1 MKKRILLLLSGLL
14 IELFYILYRLVDV
27 DPAQTVIKYMV
38 VYAATFIMMVV
49 SFRLLKDQDF
59 SRFFILT
66 VLLFS
71 LIFGLTL
78 VSSPPGQSDDIY
90 RYLWDG
96 KLQYYGISPY
106 TYAPEDPTLKPYH
119 SEQLPKLVNF
129 PHIKTI
135 YPPAAQLFFRL
146 SYTLFGE
153 SVAGMK
159 FLFLLVALGSI
170 CFFYLILKQKGAE
183 PRWLLFFAWNPLVIM
198 ETAVNGHLDILM
210 VFFLLMSLWFFYK
223 NKLIFSGIS
232 LACAV
237 LSKLIPVILLPVFF
251 FYFLP
256 LLRGFQRI
264 PGEHKVRPYVHP
276 EILSTVPSVLSV
288 GKKNIFQFFIP
299 LVLTITSFYILYIE
313 SAQNMFLTAINYSTK
328 WYFNNPLFLG
338 ILSIFRDNATAHMV
352 SFLLF
357 IVLYILLLAGPFA
370 LDKKIVFTLGVF
382 VICNPTI
389 HPWYLVI
396 LLGLLCIHRSVIVVA
411 WSGLVIFSYI
421 VVYNFKLT
429 GTWKDSWFLLGIE
442 YLPLIILL
450 VIQWYRG
457 RLTKST
463 ATIW

>member
-1 MKKRILLLLSGLL
+1 MKSKWTLILTGLL
-14 IELFYILYRLVDV
+14 IELCYILYRLIDV
-27 DPAQTVIKYMV
+27 NPAQTVIKYMV
-38 VYAATFIMMVV
+38 VFTGAFIMMVV
-49 SFRLLKDQDF
+49 SFRLLKNQDF

-71 LIFGLTL
+71 LVFGLTL

-96 KLQYYGISPY
+96 KLQYHGISPY
-106 TYAPEDPTLKPYH
+106 TYAPDDPALKQYH

-153 SVAGMK
+153 SIPGMK
-159 FLFLLVALGSI
+159 FLFLLTTLGSI

-183 PRWLLFFAWNPLVIM
+183 TRWLLFFAWNPLVIM

-210 VFFLLMSLWFFYK
+210 VFFLLMSLWLFYK

-251 FYFLP
+251 FFFLKNAFSRPPNTPPNQFTKTLKRIFLLFLP
-256 LLRGFQRI
+256 
-264 PGEHKVRPYVHP
+264 
-276 EILSTVPSVLSV
+276 
-288 GKKNIFQFFIP
+288 NII
-299 LVLTITSFYILYIE
+299 TIAIFYAFYFE
-313 SAQNMFLTAINYSTK
+313 TAQNMFLTAINYSTK

-338 ILSIFRDNATAHMV
+338 IFSIFRDNAAAHVV

-357 IVLYILLLAGPFA
+357 IVLYILILLGPFE
-370 LDKKIVFTLGVF
+370 LDKKIVFALGVF

-396 LLGLLCIHRSVIVVA
+396 LLGLLCIHRSVIVVL
-411 WSGLVIFSYI
+411 WSGLVIVSYI
-421 VVYNFKLT
+421 VVYDFKLT
-429 GTWKDSWFLLGIE
+429 GTWQDSWFLMGIE
-442 YLPLIILL
+442 YLPLVILL

-457 RLTKST
+457 RLKN
-463 ATIW
+463 ALV